1 MLVVFYHHEGM
12 NGSGYPVGLKNNKIP
27 LLSEDSGDT

>member
-1 MLVVFYHHEGM
+1 M